1 MAGPRSIAPDR
12 DPGPRGAGAGP
23 PVTAASALPHRMS
36 DGQAGAGRP
45 GSGRGPGAAR
55 VLGVAGFRAIFRS
68 PSARITN
75 QILLVA
81 LVLVFGTGVVTVA
94 IGSSS
99 GWWVAVTHG
108 VAGMAI
114 LLLIPWKSRVVRGGL
129 RRARRSRWASL
140 LLAALILTTFIAG
153 LGYAT
158 GLVPSIAGMTGLW
171 IHIAVA
177 LALVPL
183 ALWHIL
189 ARRIR
194 PRRSDLSRRTFLR
207 AGLLGSAAAGLYF
220 AADGAVRLSGLP
232 GAARRFTGSYEKGS
246 FDPEAMPDTIWLE
259 DPVPAID
266 PDRWQLTV
274 VDDAGRYEL
283 RLGDLLAFDA
293 RLRATLDCTSGW
305 YAQQDWSGVPVSA
318 LLRGSGQARS
328 LLVHSVTG
336 YWIRLPV
343 RDVSRLLL
351 ATRVAGAPLSA
362 GHGYPLRLVAPGR
375 RGYWWVKWVDRI
387 ELQTTPW
394 WWQPPFPVT

>member
-1 MAGPRSIAPDR
+1 
-12 DPGPRGAGAGP
+12 
-23 PVTAASALPHRMS
+23 L
-36 DGQAGAGRP
+36 
-45 GSGRGPGAAR
+45 
-55 VLGVAGFRAIFRS
+55 RS

-75 QILLVA
+75 QLLLVA
-81 LVLVFGTGVVTVA
+81 LVLVFGTGVATVA
-94 IGSSS
+94 VGSPS
-99 GWWVAVTHG
+99 GRWAAVVHG
-108 VAGMAI
+108 VAGMVI
-114 LLLIPWKSRVVRGGL
+114 LLLFPWKSRVVRAGL
-129 RRARRSRWASL
+129 HRARRTRLASL
-140 LLAALILTTFIAG
+140 LLAALIVTTFIAG

-158 GLVPSIAGMTGLW
+158 GLVRSIGGMTGLW

-177 LALVPL
+177 LALAPL

-220 AADGAVRLSGLP
+220 ATDRAVRLSGLP
-232 GAARRFTGSYEKGS
+232 GAARRFTGSYETGS
-246 FDPEAMPDTIWLE
+246 FDPDAMPDTIWLE

-266 PDRWQLTV
+266 PDHWRLTV

-293 RLRATLDCTSGW
+293 RMRATLDCTSGW

-318 LLRGSGQARS
+318 LLRSSAHARS
-328 LLVHSVTG
+328 LLVHSATG

-351 ATRVAGAPLSA
+351 ATRVGGAPLSA